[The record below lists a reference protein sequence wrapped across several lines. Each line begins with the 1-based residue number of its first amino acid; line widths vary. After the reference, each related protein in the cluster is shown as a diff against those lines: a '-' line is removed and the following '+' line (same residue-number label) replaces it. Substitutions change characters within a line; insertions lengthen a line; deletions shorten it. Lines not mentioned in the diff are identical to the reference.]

1 MRQAATYTVVG
12 LWVVLAAPARGDGP
26 PPAGEPPIIA
36 QARQLFRA
44 GERETALGLLEDAL
58 IDGPAGE
65 KPAVVELLRKSYESM
80 AREAETAGR
89 TEVAAHYRDN
99 LAILRR
105 AYEAPRATPPPR
117 PSVEPP
123 RPSVEPSPAIVRPA
137 VPKQA
142 GPSGSPDPEAILAP
156 AAGIEPP
163 AESILPELRAPM
175 PGAGL
180 SEPSP
185 LPEPAKL
192 PMPGPVA
199 PRRPMRGR

>member
-1 MRQAATYTVVG
+1 
-12 LWVVLAAPARGDGP
+12 
-26 PPAGEPPIIA
+26 
-36 QARQLFRA
+36 
-44 GERETALGLLEDAL
+44 
-58 IDGPAGE
+58 
-65 KPAVVELLRKSYESM
+65 M

-117 PSVEPP
+117 PRVEPP
-123 RPSVEPSPAIVRPA
+123 RPRVEPAPAIVRPA

-142 GPSGSPDPEAILAP
+142 GPSGSPDPEAIHAP
-156 AAGIEPP
+156 AAGLEPP
-163 AESILPELRAPM
+163 AESIPPELRAPM

-192 PMPGPVA
+192 PMPGPVPQA
-199 PRRPMRGR
+199 PLGGQRGGDDSRPAPELDDQSGVGRDA